1 MMKTKYNV
9 YVAISTGLTF
19 NISYMTI
26 YDLPGYLNTLLTTTV
41 KHNVYRP
48 DGEPMSR
55 LLEVGFALQNSNLS
69 KVISGIGDTLTNEI
83 RSNNPGDNYN
93 ASTITGKA
101 FFNEPYIHVRW
112 PVSTT

>member
-1 MMKTKYNV
+1 MKTKYNV
-9 YVAISTGLTF
+9 YVANSPGLTF

-48 DGEPMSR
+48 DREPMSR

-69 KVISGIGDTLTNEI
+69 KVISGIGDTLTNET

-101 FFNEPYIHVRW
+101 FF
-112 PVSTT
+112 